1 MRRNIL
7 TNQVD
12 NSLQVHCYWAQPCP
26 APGLPGCPYDGKAK
40 PLHRWPQHGLSI
52 WEDPSDGHSCTGGP
66 APLPAGISGIAAL
79 NPATGGMVN
88 PNMAP
93 VLDPATVP
101 FQEGWIKLR
110 GIPFAVSKAD
120 ICAFFSVSHCPPGL
134 SSLLTSFKIGRA
146 TSGLALDSFVTRLA
160 NVAGAT
166 LS

>member
-1 MRRNIL
+1 VL
-7 TNQVD
+7 
-12 NSLQVHCYWAQPCP
+12 LGLA
-26 APGLPGCPYDGKAK
+26 LPGFWNVWLSYGGKAK
-40 PLHRWPQHGLSI
+40 PLHCWPEHGLSI
-52 WEDPSDGHSCTGGP
+52 WEVSSGGYSCAGGP

-120 ICAFFSVSHCPPGL
+120 ICAFFSVRYCPPASSYLQASFKHWWRTFRLGILCHKAGKHRWGYSGL
-134 SSLLTSFKIGRA
+134 S
-146 TSGLALDSFVTRLA
+146 
-160 NVAGAT
+160 
-166 LS
+166 